1 MIRMMLALFGAT
13 IVAGPALAQQATP
26 LFASDQPMQL
36 EIRGPIVALISGSR
50 TNVATRDARLTLS
63 GSGEVHAVRLTPRGI
78 TRLRRETC
86 QFPPLRVEFSQAP
99 PATSVFAH
107 QRRLKLVTHCQP
119 SSAFQQHLLL
129 EYAAY
134 RLYNLITPESFRAR
148 LATIDYADGASA
160 RPYISRPGFFI
171 EDRDDV
177 GRRIGRKPATVG
189 ERVSI
194 TRIDPAAA
202 ARVAMFEYM
211 IGNLDWA
218 ITASPKGDECCHN
231 SRLLAVPNS
240 SNVAANLVPVPYDF
254 DFSGLVDAPYAVPP
268 DGSDVSVRRRVYRGY
283 CRHNVQARAA
293 AADFRAKRSALLAE
307 IGTITGLDE
316 RNRRKAI
323 AYLEDFFADIA
334 TDQRVEQKLLARC
347 LK

>member
-1 MIRMMLALFGAT
+1 MKRMMLALIGT
-13 IVAGPALAQQATP
+13 TVITQPAMSQQATP
-26 LFASDQPMQL
+26 LFASDQPIRL
-36 EIRGPIVALISGSR
+36 EIRGPIIALTKGSR
-50 TNVATRDARLTLS
+50 TNVATHGARLTLV
-63 GSGEVHAVRLTPRGI
+63 GNGEAHAVRLTPRGI

-86 QFPPLRVEFSQAP
+86 QFPPLRVELSQAP
-99 PATSVFAH
+99 PATSLFAG

-119 SSAFQQHLLL
+119 SSAFQQYVLL
-129 EYAAY
+129 EYTAY
-134 RLYNLITPESFRAR
+134 RLYNLITPEGFRAR
-148 LATIDYADGASA
+148 LATVDYVEDASA
-160 RPYISRPGFFI
+160 QSFISRPGFLI

-177 GRRIGRKPATVG
+177 GRRIGRRAATVG

-231 SRLLAVPNS
+231 SRLLAVPNG
-240 SNVAANLVPVPYDF
+240 SNVAANLVPIPYDF
-254 DFSGLVDAPYAVPP
+254 DYSGLVDAPYAVPP
-268 DGSDVSVRRRVYRGY
+268 DGSNVSVRKRVYRGY

-293 AADFRAKRSALLAE
+293 ASDFRARRSALLAE
-307 IGTITGLDE
+307 VGNIAGLDE
-316 RNRRKAI
+316 RSRRKAA
-323 AYLEDFFADIA
+323 AYLEEFFADIA
-334 TDQRVEQKLLARC
+334 TDQSVEQKLLARC